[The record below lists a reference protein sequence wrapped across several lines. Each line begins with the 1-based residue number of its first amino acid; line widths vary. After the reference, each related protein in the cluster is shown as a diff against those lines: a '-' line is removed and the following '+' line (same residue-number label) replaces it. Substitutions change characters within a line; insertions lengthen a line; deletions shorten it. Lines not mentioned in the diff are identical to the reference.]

1 MNTEQIKN
9 ELAQLNDD
17 MLNLFVRRMELV
29 AQLGKERAA
38 EGKPLFDRKAE
49 EEVLETAAKNSPQ
62 KMQNY
67 SIEFFRTMMS
77 LSREYYDDVK

>member
-1 MNTEQIKN
+1 MNIEQIKN
-9 ELAQLNDD
+9 ELSQINDE
-17 MLNLFVRRMELV
+17 MLQLFVRRMELV
-29 AQLGKERAA
+29 AQLGQQRAA

-62 KMQNY
+62 NMQNY

-77 LSREYYDDVK
+77 MGREYYKDMK